1 MPQHREVS
9 PKDLGLSAEDQEL
22 MRLGDVYQD
31 PDKRNSPLT
40 QEDDDVQ
47 FSGDVYQDP
56 ERPRSAASGRED
68 SDRLDTP
75 GNPASREN
83 DDEAGDAEE

>member
-31 PDKRNSPLT
+31 P
-40 QEDDDVQ
+40 
-47 FSGDVYQDP
+47 
-56 ERPRSAASGRED
+56 ERPRSVASGRED
-68 SDRLDTP
+68 SDRLDAP
-75 GNPASREN
+75 GNSASREN
-83 DDEAGDAEE
+83 DDEADDAEE